1 MKILKRALI
10 MLLALKIIL
19 LCFYMSGFMRS
30 ASENKRL
37 RKELT
42 VNEKVQEVNLD
53 LSRYK
58 DLPEP
63 VRKYFE
69 YTFNGQ
75 KSVTVSYVFWKEK
88 GIFKLPVSKKYFAV
102 KSAQTSITTE
112 PKYMWEGLY
121 MNKML
126 KFPLL
131 ESRDVFSVNKHNMR
145 AKAFGHKTVMSTD
158 YSEDLRKS
166 LYTYLMLRYYGT
178 AVDFPWALLPSEYI
192 KWLPKDE
199 NHAYLEII
207 YGDLKGRYLVTFNE
221 KNQIIRMET
230 EDYMLHGNKEKLRE
244 VGEKSEYK
252 EINGFMVPAH
262 LEYSWYKEDGNL
274 DSNYIFNIENIEYRK

>member
-1 MKILKRALI
+1 MKILKRAVI
-10 MLLALKIIL
+10 MLAAFIIII
-19 LCFYMSGFMRS
+19 LCFYISGFVRS
-30 ASENKRL
+30 GSENKRL

-42 VNEKVQEVNLD
+42 ANEKIQKINLD
-53 LSRYK
+53 LSRYP

-69 YTFNGQ
+69 YAFNGQ
-75 KSVTVSYVFWKEK
+75 KTVTVSYVFWKEK
-88 GIFKLPVSKKYFAV
+88 GIFKLPVSKNYFAV
-102 KSAQTSITTE
+102 RGAQTSITTE

-121 MNKML
+121 MHKIL
-126 KFPLL
+126 KFPIL
-131 ESRDVFSVNKHNMR
+131 ESRDAFSVDKHNMR
-145 AKAFGHKTVMSTD
+145 AKAFGQKTVMSTD
-158 YSEDLRKS
+158 YSEEQKKS

-178 AVDFPWALLPSEYI
+178 AVDCPWALLPNEYI

-199 NHAYLEII
+199 SHAYLEIT
-207 YGDLKGRYLVTFNE
+207 YSDFKGKYLVTFNE

-230 EDYMLHGNKEKLRE
+230 EDYMLHGNEAKLRE

-252 EINGFMVPAH
+252 EINGFMVPTH
-262 LEYSWYKEDGNL
+262 FEYSWYEENGNL

>member
-1 MKILKRALI
+1 MKILKRAVI
-10 MLLALKIIL
+10 MLLALAIIL
-19 LCFYMSGFMRS
+19 LGFYISGFMRS
-30 ASENKRL
+30 GSENKKL

-42 VNEKVQEVNLD
+42 ANEKVQEINLD
-53 LSRYK
+53 LNRYT

-88 GIFKLPVSKKYFAV
+88 GIFKLPVSKNYFAI

-121 MNKML
+121 MHKIL
-126 KFPLL
+126 KFPIL
-131 ESRDVFSVNKHNMR
+131 ESRDAFSVDKHNMR
-145 AKAFGHKTVMSTD
+145 AKAFGQKTVMSTD
-158 YSEDLRKS
+158 YSEEQRKS

-178 AVDFPWALLPSEYI
+178 AVDFPWALLPSKYI

-199 NHAYLEII
+199 KHAYLEIT

-221 KNQIIRMET
+221 KNQITKMET
-230 EDYMLHGNKEKLRE
+230 EDYMLHGNEAILRE
-244 VGEKSEYK
+244 VGEKSQYK
-252 EINGFMVPAH
+252 EINGFMVPTH
-262 LEYSWYKEDGNL
+262 FEYSWYEKNGNL